1 MPISL
6 LAILGALTQVAALMP
21 SVKTPVRC
29 SQLFSMVQP
38 SPQARACIG
47 DGLSRSY
54 VYYTTAP
61 ARLRMATAQEPP
73 ANPFSL
79 SEAWKRIKA
88 SYAEGYNDTR
98 ATFVRR
104 KTETLA
110 PGNLRPVDAIGAL
123 MLGIVLVEA
132 ASFGV
137 ALGFA
142 WLLGASA
149 EFASSASVNPQ
160 VRLQA
165 ALGVALAFR
174 ARTRLWRLLAELVAV
189 AFAADAVARRPVD
202 ARPSFVADR
211 AKQAL
216 ALLMVLALTLRAMNR
231 GWLAGSVEPAAMVLA
246 SKATSALASV
256 FGSPLLAPLAP
267 LGQWLS
273 PLARLAEQL
282 AHAAWAAAL
291 GVSTVLCSWDVWASS
306 LSPIAALKRLAEL
319 EETLVLPQVRFL
331 AGALHAAYLEVLI
344 PGLKRLG
351 WLTAQTLG

>member
-21 SVKTPVRC
+21 SKPVRG
-29 SQLFSMVQP
+29 SQLLSMVQP

-110 PGNLRPVDAIGAL
+110 PGSLRPVDCIGAL

-165 ALGVALAFR
+165 ALGVALVFR
-174 ARTRLWRLLAELVAV
+174 AHTRLWRLLAELVAV

-231 GWLAGSVEPAAMVLA
+231 GWLAGSVEPAATVLA

-256 FGSPLLAPLAP
+256 FDSPLLAP

-273 PLARLAEQL
+273 PMARLAEQL
-282 AHAAWAAAL
+282 ALAAWAAAL
-291 GVSTVLCSWDVWASS
+291 GVSAVLCSWDVWASS
-306 LSPIAALKRLAEL
+306 LPPIAALKCLAEL
-319 EETLVLPQVRFL
+319 EETLLLPPVRFL
-331 AGALHAAYLEVLI
+331 ADALHAAYLEVLA

>member
-1 MPISL
+1 MSSTL
-6 LAILGALTQVAALMP
+6 LAILQVAALMP
-21 SVKTPVRC
+21 SVKKPVR

-38 SPQARACIG
+38 SPEARACVGEGI
-47 DGLSRSY
+47 SRSY

-61 ARLRMATAQEPP
+61 ALLRMAQEPP

-79 SEAWKRIKA
+79 SEAWKRIKT

-98 ATFVRR
+98 ATFVQR

-110 PGNLRPVDAIGAL
+110 PGSLRPVDAIGAL
-123 MLGIVLVEA
+123 ILGIVLIEA

-137 ALGFA
+137 ALGVA

-267 LGQWLS
+267 LAPLGQWLS

-291 GVSTVLCSWDVWASS
+291 GVSAVLCSWDVWASS

>member
-1 MPISL
+1 MSITL
-6 LAILGALTQVAALMP
+6 LAILQVAALMP
-21 SVKTPVRC
+21 SVKKPVR

-38 SPQARACIG
+38 SPEARACVGEGI
-47 DGLSRSY
+47 SRSY

-61 ARLRMATAQEPP
+61 ALLRIAAAQEPP

-79 SEAWKRIKA
+79 SEAWKRIKT

-98 ATFVRR
+98 ATFVQR

-110 PGNLRPVDAIGAL
+110 PGSLRPVDAISVGWQAL
-123 MLGIVLVEA
+123 MLGIVLIEA

-137 ALGFA
+137 ALGVA

-291 GVSTVLCSWDVWASS
+291 GVSAVLCSWDVWASS